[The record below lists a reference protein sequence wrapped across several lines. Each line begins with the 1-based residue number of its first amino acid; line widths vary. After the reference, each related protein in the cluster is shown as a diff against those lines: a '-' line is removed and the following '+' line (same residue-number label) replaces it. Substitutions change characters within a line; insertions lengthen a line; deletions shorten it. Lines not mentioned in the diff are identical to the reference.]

1 MLAQDLHMGGNIM
14 NRRTTM
20 LVSMKPQFSAAAI
33 LAAALALNFSEP
45 SPALAWFDQ
54 GHMTIAAAAYDQLT
68 PAAKRRVAEL
78 LALNRY
84 PTNGTNNASPDNAA
98 KAAMAMAATAV
109 DAIKKHRDDF
119 KDDGEDPTD
128 SAEAPEP
135 GRNTGFDDKF
145 MHKYWHYIDKPFS
158 RDGTAVRSPPAINA
172 QERIALFRRTI
183 ASDAPD
189 ELKAFDLVWLLH
201 LVGDV
206 HQPLHAT
213 SRFTEAKGDSGGN
226 DVKLSCSGCPSELH
240 RFWDDVL
247 GTDDRVST
255 SMSAARLLPPADPT
269 EAAIKDEATWIDE
282 SFRIAQDSVYLD
294 PPIGN
299 GTGPFALTIDY
310 KNNAKRVALARAGR
324 RSAREHAQQR
334 T

>member
-1 MLAQDLHMGGNIM
+1 M
-14 NRRTTM
+14 NRRATLM
-20 LVSMKPQFSAAAI
+20 LVSMNPRISAAAI
-33 LAAALALNFSEP
+33 MAAALALNFSQP

-54 GHMTIAAAAYDQLT
+54 GHMTIAAAAYDQLKPET
-68 PAAKRRVAEL
+68 KRRVAEL
-78 LALNRY
+78 LALSRY

-98 KAAMAMAATAV
+98 KAAMMMAATAV
-109 DAIKKHRDDF
+109 DAIKKPQHDF

-128 SAEAPEP
+128 STKAPEP

-158 RDGTAVRSPPAINA
+158 RDGSAVRSPPAINA
-172 QERIALFRRTI
+172 QERIALFRKTI

-189 ELKAFDLVWLLH
+189 EVKAFDLVWLLH

-247 GTDDRVST
+247 GTDDRVSA

-269 EAAIKDEATWIDE
+269 EVAIKDEAMWIDE
-282 SFRIAQDSVYLD
+282 SFRVAQASVYAE
-294 PPIGN
+294 PSIGN
-299 GTGPFALTIDY
+299 GTGPFELTTGY
-310 KNNAKRVALARAGR
+310 KNNAKRVALARAALAA
-324 RSAREHAQQR
+324 ARLANMLNDELK
-334 T
+334 

>member
-1 MLAQDLHMGGNIM
+1 M
-14 NRRTTM
+14 NRRTTLM
-20 LVSMKPQFSAAAI
+20 LVSMNPQISAAAI
-33 LAAALALNFSEP
+33 MAAALALNFFQP
-45 SPALAWFDQ
+45 SSALAWFDQ

-78 LALNRY
+78 LALSRY
-84 PTNGTNNASPDNAA
+84 PTNGTNNARPDDAA
-98 KAAMAMAATAV
+98 KAAMMMAATAV
-109 DAIKKHRDDF
+109 DAIKKDQDDF

-128 SAEAPEP
+128 SAKAPEP

-158 RDGTAVRSPPAINA
+158 RDDTALRSPPAINA

-206 HQPLHAT
+206 HQPLNAT
-213 SRFTEAKGDSGGN
+213 SRFTQSEPKGDSGGN

-247 GTDDRVST
+247 GTDDRVSV
-255 SMSAARLLPPADPT
+255 SIGAARLLPKWWMPYAC
-269 EAAIKDEATWIDE
+269 
-282 SFRIAQDSVYLD
+282 SSS
-294 PPIGN
+294 
-299 GTGPFALTIDY
+299 
-310 KNNAKRVALARAGR
+310 
-324 RSAREHAQQR
+324 SA
-334 T
+334 